1 MDNKIFMDST
11 VRKLVDNYLKRIDA
25 LEGVDEFSVKRNYH
39 ILTMLSWFTKNSS
52 VVDANLKV
60 SAKHYKEP
68 FAKELT
74 SNSMLD
80 DELNIVFAYCMCFG
94 MEYYINSP
102 YSMDEC
108 IQLAKDFFEQ
118 HSEEFDFF
126 SRSITIKALSF
137 TSSAVIK
144 DLLNDED
151 FKTIREFASK
161 TRYAEQL
168 KESWDRELSE
178 KEKRVDILKDTLDKY
193 EEAFNFIGLHEGFV
207 ELGKIKKKE
216 LHWSKV
222 ALFGLGA
229 LIPLSIASISWL
241 FFHFD
246 IKLEKAFDLVKIT
259 PAASITIFLFYY
271 FRISLVNYN
280 SIKAQIIQIELRK
293 NLCRFIQSYAEH
305 SLRLKTEKINHL
317 EKFEDIIFSNIMTTG
332 DKMPSTFD
340 GLEQIASFVSRLK
353 DKK

>member
-1 MDNKIFMDST
+1 MDNKIFLDSKI
-11 VRKLVDNYLKRIDA
+11 RNLVENYMKRIDS
-25 LEGVDEFSVKRNYH
+25 LECVDTFSEKRNYH
-39 ILTMLSWFTKNSS
+39 ISTILSWFTRNSNI
-52 VVDANLKV
+52 VDANLKI

-108 IQLAKDFFEQ
+108 IQLAKEFFEQ

-126 SRSITIKALSF
+126 SRSITTKALNF

-151 FKTIREFASK
+151 FKTIREFTSK
-161 TRYAEQL
+161 TRHAEQL

-178 KEKRVDILKDTLDKY
+178 KEKRVNILKDTLDKY
-193 EEAFNFIGLHEGFV
+193 EEAFNFIGLHDGFV

-246 IKLEKAFDLVKIT
+246 VKLEKAFDLVKIT

-271 FRISLVNYN
+271 FRISLASYN

-305 SLRLKTEKINHL
+305 SLKLKTDKINHL
-317 EKFEDIIFSNIMTTG
+317 DKFEDIIFSNIMTTG

-340 GLEQIASFVSRLK
+340 GLEQIATFVSNLK

>member
-1 MDNKIFMDST
+1 MDNKIFMDSA
-11 VRKLVDNYLKRIDA
+11 VKKLVDNYLQRIDS
-25 LEGVDEFSVKRNYH
+25 LEGDDEFSGKRNYH
-39 ILTMLSWFTKNSS
+39 ISTILSWFTKNSII
-52 VVDANLKV
+52 VDANLKV

-68 FAKELT
+68 FIKEL
-74 SNSMLD
+74 NSHGMLD
-80 DELNIVFAYCMCFG
+80 GELNLVFAYCMCFG

-108 IQLAKDFFEQ
+108 IKMAKEFSEDNI
-118 HSEEFDFF
+118 EEFDFF
-126 SRSITIKALSF
+126 SRSIITKALHY
-137 TSSAVIK
+137 TSNAVIK
-144 DLLNDED
+144 DLLNNED
-151 FKTIREFASK
+151 FKTIKEFASK

-168 KESWDRELSE
+168 KELWDREIEE
-178 KEKRVDILKDTLDKY
+178 KKGRVDNLKSTLDKY

-207 ELGKIKKKE
+207 ELGTIKKKE
-216 LHWSKV
+216 LYWSRV
-222 ALFGLGA
+222 ALFSLGA
-229 LIPLSIASISWL
+229 FIPLSITMISWL
-241 FFHFD
+241 FFHFE
-246 IKLEKAFDLVKIT
+246 IKLEKALDLVKLI
-259 PAASITIFLFYY
+259 PGASITVFFFYY

-305 SLRLKTEKINHL
+305 SLKLKTEKINHL

-340 GLEQIASFVSRLK
+340 GLEQIATFVSSLK